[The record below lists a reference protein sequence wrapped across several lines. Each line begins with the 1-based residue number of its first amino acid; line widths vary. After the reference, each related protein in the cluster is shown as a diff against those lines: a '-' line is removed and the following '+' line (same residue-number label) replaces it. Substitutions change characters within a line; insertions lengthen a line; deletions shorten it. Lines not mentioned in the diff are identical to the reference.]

1 VKDTVAAVVLAAGA
15 SRRLGQAKQLVRQ
28 GNETLLERTIR
39 AVREAGVADIFVV
52 LGAQR
57 ELITATVAFKNAVPV
72 FNENWEKGIASSIH
86 AGLRAL
92 DTHPGESSAALILS
106 CDQPQ
111 LSASHLRDMLRVLAA
126 AQQKSIVASSY
137 ADTLGVPAI
146 FPRSAFPQLL
156 ALRGDKGARAIL
168 LDPPCP
174 LAAVPFAGGEID
186 IDVPADLEHLS

>member
-1 VKDTVAAVVLAAGA
+1 VKSTVAAVILAAGA

-28 GNETLLERTIR
+28 GSETLLERTIR
-39 AVREAGVADIFVV
+39 VVREAGVAGVFVV

-57 ELITATVAFKNAVPV
+57 ELISASIAFNDAELV
-72 FNENWEKGIASSIH
+72 FNENWEKGIATSIH

-92 DTHPGESSAALILS
+92 DTHPGEWSATLILS
-106 CDQPQ
+106 CDQPK
-111 LSASHLRDMLRVLAA
+111 LSASHLREMLQVLAE

-137 ADTLGVPAI
+137 ADTLGIPAI
-146 FPRSAFPQLL
+146 FPRSVFPQLL

-174 LAAVPFAGGEID
+174 MAAVPFAGGEID
-186 IDVPADLEHLS
+186 IDIPADLEHLS

>member
-1 VKDTVAAVVLAAGA
+1 MRGAVAAIVLAAGA

-28 GNETLLERTIR
+28 GSETLLERTVR
-39 AVREAGVADIFVV
+39 VVRETGIADIFVV

-57 ELITATVAFKNAVPV
+57 ELISASIAFKDAVLV

-92 DTHPGESSAALILS
+92 ATHPGQSSAALILS

-111 LSASHLRDMLRVLAA
+111 LSASHLREMLRVLAA
-126 AQQKSIVASSY
+126 AEEKSIVASSY
-137 ADTLGVPAI
+137 AGTIGVPAI
-146 FPRSAFPQLL
+146 FPSSLFPQLL

-186 IDVPADLEHLS
+186 IDIPADLEHLN

>member
-1 VKDTVAAVVLAAGA
+1 VKSTVAAVILAAGA

-28 GNETLLERTIR
+28 GSETLLERTIR
-39 AVREAGVADIFVV
+39 VVREAGVSDIFIV

-57 ELITATVAFKNAVPV
+57 ELISASIAFKDALLV
-72 FNENWEKGIASSIH
+72 FNENWEKGIATSIH

-92 DTHPGESSAALILS
+92 DTHPAEWSAALILS
-106 CDQPQ
+106 CDQPK
-111 LSASHLRDMLRVLAA
+111 LSASHLCEMLRVLAEA
-126 AQQKSIVASSY
+126 RQKSMVASSY

-146 FPRSAFPQLL
+146 FPRAVFPQLL

-186 IDVPADLEHLS
+186 IDIPADLEHLS